1 MSSGK
6 VSTRLG
12 RRRTTHD
19 TENPLSNREVPC
31 FIGNLPGCN
40 RMHILHIYIWI
51 DIYFYVYIYICS
63 TCTGIYIYLH
73 IYNIYCI
80 YIHTHTHGCLHV
92 LFHVFLNPCK
102 SIQKYWFWLYL
113 FISKCMYVCIYI
125 CMCIYIC
132 LSLHPHRT
140 ILCGSLSVCY
150 IAVATPETILKLKM
164 SQTHASGWLTV
175 LDGFGSTIHQIL

>member
-102 SIQKYWFWLYL
+102 SIQKYWCWLYL
-113 FISKCMYVCIYI
+113 FISKCMYVYIYV
-125 CMCIYIC
+125 CVCVYIYMFKFTSSQDNSVWFAIR
-132 LSLHPHRT
+132 LLHC
-140 ILCGSLSVCY
+140 CGN
-150 IAVATPETILKLKM
+150 AWNNPEIEDV
-164 SQTHASGWLTV
+164 SDSC
-175 LDGFGSTIHQIL
+175 